1 MPRSIVRRSTRTPL
15 WFAALHL
22 GLAGPVRLLGDCRPL
37 CRKGE
42 CSPCLARFAGI
53 HGAVGVVEID
63 DDVGGIEQHDQMLR
77 EIGQGID
84 PDVPVAE

>member
-1 MPRSIVRRSTRTPL
+1 
-15 WFAALHL
+15 
-22 GLAGPVRLLGDCRPL
+22 
-37 CRKGE
+37 
-42 CSPCLARFAGI
+42 
-53 HGAVGVVEID
+53 VVEID